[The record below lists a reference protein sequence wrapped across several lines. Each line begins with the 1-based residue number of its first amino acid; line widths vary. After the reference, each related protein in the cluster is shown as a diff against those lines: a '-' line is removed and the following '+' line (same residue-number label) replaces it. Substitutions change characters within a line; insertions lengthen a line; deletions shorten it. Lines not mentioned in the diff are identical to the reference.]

1 MRYALI
7 TGASRGIGRAIAVE
21 LAKDSC
27 HVIINYKSNHEAAR
41 ETKVNRRRVVITDMG
56 GIMTNQEIAEKVHVF
71 MTDRLEYEET
81 SLQPEAELKRDLGMT
96 SLDAVETSIF
106 IKRTFGFQ
114 PERGAVKSLVT
125 LQDLY
130 DYIAVSCQQS
140 VATSVG
146 TK

>member
-21 LAKDSC
+21 LAKDGC
-27 HVIINYKSNHEAAR
+27 YVIINYKSNHEAAR

-56 GIMTNQEIAEKVHVF
+56 GIMTNQEIAEKVNAF
-71 MTDRLEYEET
+71 MVDRLEYDEALLT
-81 SLQPEAELKRDLGMT
+81 PEAELKRDLGMT
-96 SLDAVETSIF
+96 SLDTVETSIF

-130 DYIAVSCQQS
+130 DYIAVSNQ
-140 VATSVG
+140 
-146 TK
+146 